1 MQTQFM
7 GLRPEGWLEELAA
20 KKARHRRK
28 QRIRLA
34 LGVLALVGVIAA
46 ISTSDVFAAGE
57 PVVTEPVI
65 VEVATLHSLFAE
77 AAATGLP
84 GKNVPLR
91 MRDRSGCEWL
101 VSASLDPVA
110 QRFVGRA
117 EAKQCGTIKQPVSGY
132 LVGADDLSGLQV
144 ECHDQ
149 WRNKTGSTMCLSA
162 GLPEGAPGR
171 LVVQA
176 N

>member
-7 GLRPEGWLEELAA
+7 GLRPEGWREEIAA

-34 LGVLALVGVIAA
+34 LGVLALVAVIAA
-46 ISTSDVFAAGE
+46 ISMSDVFAAGE
-57 PVVTEPVI
+57 SAVTEPVI
-65 VEVATLHSLFAE
+65 VEVTTLHSLFAE

-84 GKNVPLR
+84 GSSVPLA

-101 VSASLDPVA
+101 LSASLDPFT

-117 EAKQCGTIKQPVSGY
+117 EAKQCGAIKQPVSGY
-132 LVGADDLSGLQV
+132 LVGMDDLTGLQA

-149 WRNKTGSTMCLSA
+149 WRNEIGSTMCLAA
-162 GLPEGAPGR
+162 GLPNGTPGR
-171 LVVQA
+171 IVVQA

>member
-7 GLRPEGWLEELAA
+7 GLRPEGWREELAA

-46 ISTSDVFAAGE
+46 ISMSDVFAAGE

-65 VEVATLHSLFAE
+65 VEVATLHGLFAE
-77 AAATGLP
+77 APANGLP
-84 GKNVPLR
+84 ASNVPLR
-91 MRDRSGCEWL
+91 MQDKSGCEWFI
-101 VSASLDPVA
+101 SASLDPIA
-110 QRFVGRA
+110 QRFLGHA
-117 EAKQCGTIKQPVSGY
+117 ETKQCGTIQQPVSGY

-144 ECHDQ
+144 VCHDL

-162 GLPEGAPGR
+162 GLPEGTPGR